1 MTADKLDTSSY
12 PGPPIFSNMRD
23 RSCAG
28 MEPASNRSTKWAQQ
42 FKDVV
47 QLTLKNDSLT
57 VTGRA
62 QRSMHMVHFK
72 LSSNIA
78 GCA

>member
-1 MTADKLDTSSY
+1 MSADKLDKSFY
-12 PGPPIFSNMRD
+12 PGPPIFLNMQD

-28 MEPASNRSTKWAQQ
+28 MEPASNRSTTWDR
-42 FKDVV
+42 FKVVV
-47 QLTLKNDSLT
+47 QLTLKVDSLT

-62 QRSMHMVHFK
+62 HRSMHIVHFK
-72 LSSNIA
+72 LSSNMA